1 MGTGNGGGGNGPIN
15 SRNSHCVSI
24 QVFVRYVKIRLLY
37 IFHYANTYLCA
48 SLSTCHVLSYDFT
61 SFSLHQGW
69 RKPPQERFFSR
80 RRNDTKR
87 SKRKLKEK
95 KKKCRK
101 RDAERNVIY
110 IYIYSLLNIIS
121 RGDDEIKNGW
131 TLIHTYIYVYIYIY
145 VYTYIYKYTYNIIL
159 SVSRGWNNWV
169 WREKKKKIC
178 IFFSHLVAYICIQL
192 EYIKRLRE

>member
-1 MGTGNGGGGNGPIN
+1 MPHYPPATYYPTILPH
-15 SRNSHCVSI
+15 SRCTRGEGSRPKKDSFREGETI
-24 QVFVRYVKIRLLY
+24 QNDRKE
-37 IFHYANTYLCA
+37 
-48 SLSTCHVLSYDFT
+48 S
-61 SFSLHQGW
+61 W
-69 RKPPQERFFSR
+69 R
-80 RRNDTKR
+80 
-87 SKRKLKEK
+87 K
-95 KKKCRK
+95 KKK
-101 RDAERNVIY
+101 NVEKEMLKETLY